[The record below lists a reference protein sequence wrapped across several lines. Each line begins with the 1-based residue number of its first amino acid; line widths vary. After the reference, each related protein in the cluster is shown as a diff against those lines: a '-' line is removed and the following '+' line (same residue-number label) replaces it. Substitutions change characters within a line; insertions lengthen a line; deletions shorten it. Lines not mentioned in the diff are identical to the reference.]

1 MNTVLKPLLCLP
13 LFVTTVC
20 ASTNYYPEEFQDFFV
35 ETPQKI
41 YVVVAGD
48 KGGEDVNALVN
59 YDTFRLRDH
68 PTDIQV
74 FSQFL
79 EGKGLNDRAI
89 KRIVSDMQRGV
100 SSDESC
106 GGRLSSCV
114 PDTSDGQTK
123 FVFDFD
129 SSSLK
134 IFIAPHAL
142 RDDLDEVM
150 YESAINRQQAIV
162 NWANLYAY
170 TDLSQQEQVTL
181 SNQTTLGLPMGHLYF
196 DTEYTSS
203 DNEFD
208 VYTALYDVEY
218 EDLRLQAGR
227 NRYNPTFNSTDYLN
241 NGASFMGDYIQLGSS
256 TNLLKGK
263 ESAQQRIYFY
273 APQNGQLEL
282 YRDDRLILNKV
293 VSEGKQYISY
303 ADLPKGAYTATLLL
317 KVAGKT
323 VLTETRQIVNNNQFS
338 LKKGSMDYVL
348 GAGFFDQNDDSQS
361 DAYNYVR
368 GLANYRLTEQLQVG
382 AGVTSNS
389 DSQYYQISSAYMPN
403 NHASLEYVGGRY
415 SEGDVFHTARLSYD
429 PFFVDYRQL
438 VLTRD
443 SDQEHR
449 LVNLMYG
456 ESNYRDI
463 GVGISGNLWGSTGY
477 LRYSHNTS
485 SSVDGL
491 SSYGSQTVSG
501 GVFYTLPTGQI
512 SLSVDYTN
520 PVDYDDELRTTL
532 SYTLDIGDGLST
544 QFSVYGDE
552 HGLDKNTNYLR
563 MNRNHGNWFSNAS
576 LGASVDRDAQTMS
589 DLSGSLSGHNQH
601 INATAYG
608 YMNDSG
614 TQSLSGGLSGTQIF
628 SLEGVD
634 TTYEKSRAFA
644 KVSKHFNGAGD
655 NPGVRLVVTKDGKY
669 QQNREILQETSVI
682 KLDDFASQELTL
694 DQGSNNVDIE
704 GNRLNVFTLPGSYYH
719 LEAQVIELLSRV
731 VILDD
736 VNDKPIDSLQCIGD
750 GCVSVEPLSDDGV
763 YRVNYKKD
771 IPYRLVSH
779 KGLCIYDPQ
788 AISHYTNGYCLPGI
802 ESEAM
807 KRWPDSSKLLEQVE
821 REELLVYLGRFK
833 AGTESDGIK
842 RRLDTHSIRYKA
854 IEVAG
859 EAFFYVMD
867 KQEFMP
873 AQIDLLE
880 KLDAYVLLRNA
891 EVDLL
896 TIHTELGNK
905 NEV

>member
-79 EGKGLNDRAI
+79 EGKGLNDRAV

-338 LKKGSMDYVL
+338 LKK
-348 GAGFFDQNDDSQS
+348 A
-361 DAYNYVR
+361 AWI
-368 GLANYRLTEQLQVG
+368 T
-382 AGVTSNS
+382 
-389 DSQYYQISSAYMPN
+389 
-403 NHASLEYVGGRY
+403 
-415 SEGDVFHTARLSYD
+415 
-429 PFFVDYRQL
+429 
-438 VLTRD
+438 
-443 SDQEHR
+443 
-449 LVNLMYG
+449 
-456 ESNYRDI
+456 
-463 GVGISGNLWGSTGY
+463 
-477 LRYSHNTS
+477 
-485 SSVDGL
+485 
-491 SSYGSQTVSG
+491 
-501 GVFYTLPTGQI
+501 
-512 SLSVDYTN
+512 
-520 PVDYDDELRTTL
+520 
-532 SYTLDIGDGLST
+532 
-544 QFSVYGDE
+544 
-552 HGLDKNTNYLR
+552 
-563 MNRNHGNWFSNAS
+563 
-576 LGASVDRDAQTMS
+576 
-589 DLSGSLSGHNQH
+589 
-601 INATAYG
+601 
-608 YMNDSG
+608 
-614 TQSLSGGLSGTQIF
+614 
-628 SLEGVD
+628 
-634 TTYEKSRAFA
+634 
-644 KVSKHFNGAGD
+644 
-655 NPGVRLVVTKDGKY
+655 
-669 QQNREILQETSVI
+669 
-682 KLDDFASQELTL
+682 
-694 DQGSNNVDIE
+694 
-704 GNRLNVFTLPGSYYH
+704 
-719 LEAQVIELLSRV
+719 
-731 VILDD
+731 
-736 VNDKPIDSLQCIGD
+736 C
-750 GCVSVEPLSDDGV
+750 
-763 YRVNYKKD
+763 
-771 IPYRLVSH
+771 
-779 KGLCIYDPQ
+779 
-788 AISHYTNGYCLPGI
+788 
-802 ESEAM
+802 
-807 KRWPDSSKLLEQVE
+807 
-821 REELLVYLGRFK
+821 
-833 AGTESDGIK
+833 
-842 RRLDTHSIRYKA
+842 
-854 IEVAG
+854 
-859 EAFFYVMD
+859 
-867 KQEFMP
+867 
-873 AQIDLLE
+873 
-880 KLDAYVLLRNA
+880 
-891 EVDLL
+891 
-896 TIHTELGNK
+896 
-905 NEV
+905 